1 MAMLGVA
8 ASQAP
13 ACKKPGGPTGAGKA
27 IVTFDTDGQV
37 VITNIVGEG
46 FAGSP
51 TGQCVAALFR
61 RVRVPPFAGDRA
73 TATKVFNIPP

>member
-13 ACKKPGGPTGAGKA
+13 ACKKPGGPTGTGKA

-46 FAGSP
+46 FPGTP
-51 TGQCVAALFR
+51 TAQCVAGLFR
-61 RVRVPPFAGDRA
+61 RVRVPPFGGDRA
-73 TATKVFNIPP
+73 TAAKIFVIPP